1 MAFDTLLFSFCRT
14 VSAYLFLPFFRFF
27 FSISR
32 VRRNVDWESVPPEA
46 SNKSE
51 ITELLTRKFK
61 FPTFEEFR
69 RIQPGRTVNN
79 SLDEEFLL
87 KTISASRAAID
98 EPAKNGR
105 KPLSK
110 MADEEFPGIQA
121 CPDEPSMS
129 SSDKNIESRDW
140 KSKKSLPGF
149 EENEEDSNGYKTG
162 KSSMEETTT
171 ELETL
176 WEHQELIEQL
186 KMELRKVRA
195 TGLPTIL
202 EESDSSPRAITG
214 VALKPWKIEDESFK
228 YEDCVDEVEKFYK
241 AYIETMRKFDI
252 LNYQKMYAIGFLQ
265 LKDPFRPSVQ
275 QKGSPSTLKSFV
287 SKNLWIF
294 KHKQQG
300 HNPDPAGAFVGE
312 LQEDL
317 EVVYVGQVCLSWEFL
332 RWQYMKVVD
341 LWNVDP
347 HGIRQYN
354 EVAGELQRFQVLVQ
368 RFVEDEPFQGPRV
381 QSYVKSRCVLRN
393 LLQVPAIREDNPKD
407 KNMDNTSVH
416 TNNRDEYFVTTEML
430 VEIVEESI
438 RTLWVFVR
446 TDKDCNTLPTNGR
459 KKKTTAKLHNPQDH
473 KLLSEV
479 EKNLRKKERKLKDIV
494 RSEKCILRRLQY
506 SDIRED
512 GGGRDSNQVLN
523 LFFAEVEMKL
533 VCRVLNM
540 SKISRDQLIW
550 CRNKLRA
557 ITFVSRK
564 IYIEPGFLLFPQP

>member
-1 MAFDTLLFSFCRT
+1 MHVLRNSSSSSSSFSSSSSLGF
-14 VSAYLFLPFFRFF
+14 SADE
-27 FSISR
+27 R

>member
-393 LLQVPAIREDNPKD
+393 LLQVPAIRDNPKD

>member
-479 EKNLRKKERKLKDIV
+479 EKNLRK
-494 RSEKCILRRLQY
+494 
-506 SDIRED
+506 
-512 GGGRDSNQVLN
+512 VL
-523 LFFAEVEMKL
+523 
-533 VCRVLNM
+533 VL
-540 SKISRDQLIW
+540 
-550 CRNKLRA
+550 
-557 ITFVSRK
+557 
-564 IYIEPGFLLFPQP
+564 YI